1 MTNQNNSRN
10 EFAISKENKEINEKQ
25 NLQLVQSNQ
34 ANQSRNVGEGSR
46 AIINEDS
53 IHEKT

>member
-34 ANQSRNVGEGSR
+34 ANQSRNVGEASR
-46 AIINEDS
+46 TIINEDS